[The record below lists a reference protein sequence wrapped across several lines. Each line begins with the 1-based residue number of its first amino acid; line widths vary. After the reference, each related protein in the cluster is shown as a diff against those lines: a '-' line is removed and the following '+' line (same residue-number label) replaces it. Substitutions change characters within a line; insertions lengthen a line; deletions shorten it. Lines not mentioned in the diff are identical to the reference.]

1 MIDKKNKSN
10 PWFKI
15 QGEEE
20 EKPKKDIQAL
30 AVSDV
35 SHGSWGIKPLTIMFL
50 HFSYQLWG
58 ERVGWVKK

>member
-10 PWFKI
+10 TWYKI
-15 QGEEE
+15 QEEE

-35 SHGSWGIKPLTIMFL
+35 SHGSWGVKPLTIMF
-50 HFSYQLWG
+50 
-58 ERVGWVKK
+58 

>member
-20 EKPKKDIQAL
+20 KEPKKDIQAL

-35 SHGSWGIKPLTIMFL
+35 SHGSWGVKPLTIMF
-50 HFSYQLWG
+50 
-58 ERVGWVKK
+58 